1 MTVSLYVPGTT
12 ALHRQPA
19 ARKLALLL
27 VAGIAL
33 FLTSSVWLLGAV
45 GAIAAGLLLAVR
57 PPFREVRQQ
66 LVGTALILAIVFA
79 VTGFV
84 DGWRPAFVVL
94 FRLATLVLL
103 AMTVTMTT
111 RTADMLEVCEKAL
124 LPLERLGLVNAARV
138 SLAISLVLRF
148 VPEILKRHR
157 DIREAQAARGLRGQ
171 PVALIVP
178 LIVRT
183 LKAADDVAEAI
194 EARSYPPSRSG
205 SETPPP
211 RAGTSEP

>member
-27 VAGIAL
+27 VTGIAL
-33 FLTSSVWLLGAV
+33 FLTSSVWLLGAA
-45 GAIAAGLLLAVR
+45 GAIAASLLLAVR
-57 PPFREVRQQ
+57 PPFRQVRQQ
-66 LVGTALILAIVFA
+66 LVGTALILAIVFTATA
-79 VTGFV
+79 VL

-111 RTADMLEVCEKAL
+111 RTSDMLDVCEKVL
-124 LPLERLGLVNAARV
+124 LPLDRAGLVDAARV
-138 SLAISLVLRF
+138 SLAVSLVLRF
-148 VPEILKRHR
+148 VPEIFERHR
-157 DIREAQAARGLRGQ
+157 DIREAQAARGLRSQ
-171 PVALIVP
+171 PVAVIVP

-194 EARSYPPSRSG
+194 EARCY
-205 SETPPP
+205 PPP
-211 RAGTSEP
+211 RPSSDTAPPQARKTER